1 MWQNKAV
8 TKVIKILLAESAAWQ
23 WLSVLL
29 LDALETDAV
38 DLLMTEAATAL
49 HIGPKVTLFKQYW
62 SCTSGQTIRIVSR

>member
-23 WLSVLL
+23 WLRVLL

-38 DLLMTEAATAL
+38 DLLMTEAATAAHL
-49 HIGPKVTLFKQYW
+49 RPKVRFLNILEIKKHF
-62 SCTSGQTIRIVSR
+62 CI

>member
-23 WLSVLL
+23 WLRVLL

-38 DLLMTEAATAL
+38 DLLMTEAATAA
-49 HIGPKVTLFKQYW
+49 HFRPKVTLFEQYW
-62 SCTSGQTIRIVSR
+62 SCPSGQTIRIISG